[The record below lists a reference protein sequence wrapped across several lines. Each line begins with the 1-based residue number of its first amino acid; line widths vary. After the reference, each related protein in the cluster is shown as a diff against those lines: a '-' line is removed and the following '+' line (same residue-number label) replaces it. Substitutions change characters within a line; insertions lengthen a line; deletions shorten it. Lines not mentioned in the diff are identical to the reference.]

1 MNTYIVRKNNTLKQF
16 PDLEFIKQFNFK
28 VSDYFEHFLLFEI
41 DNNDEIILNRFIK
54 INKIKNINP
63 PITELYLYLL
73 NNQLSIHQVIEF
85 INLEERNK
93 SKYFNNNDDYI
104 KNWNLKDKEMSN
116 GYKMNRY

>member
-93 SKYFNNNDDYI
+93 SKYFNNDDYI